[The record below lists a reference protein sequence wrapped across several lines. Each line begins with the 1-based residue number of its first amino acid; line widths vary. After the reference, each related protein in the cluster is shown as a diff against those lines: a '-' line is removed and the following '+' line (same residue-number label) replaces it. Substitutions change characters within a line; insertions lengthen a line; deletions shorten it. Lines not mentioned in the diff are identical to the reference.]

1 MLPVLIVGAGPVGL
15 GTALLLARWGVP
27 TVVVEARDG
36 PDPMGSRAICLQRD
50 VLDIFDRMGCAEAM
64 VAEGVTWSVGRTY
77 YRDRELFTTEFP
89 DAGRS
94 AFPPWIN
101 LSQATTEGHLRKRV
115 EETPL
120 VDVRYGARVTA
131 LIEGT
136 ADVEVTLET
145 AAGTDR
151 LRGSHLIGADGT
163 RSTVRHLL
171 GIGYPGRSFSDQ
183 FLIVDVRADLPFPNE
198 RRFYFDP
205 PWNPGRQVLVHA
217 QPNRVFRIDWQV
229 PPDYDVEAAR
239 VNGELDALIRRIT
252 GDVPYEIDWLSVY
265 RFHERCA
272 ERFQAGRVFLAGD
285 AAHVV
290 APFGARGLN
299 SGIQDAENLAWKL
312 GFVRHGLVD
321 GPAAGLL
328 LDSYD
333 TERRAAACENVRVT
347 SATMEFLVPQT
358 DAEWGRRRAALERAV
373 ADPSACSAINSG
385 KLAEPYWYCDSPLT
399 TPGGTPD
406 GFPTG
411 PGQARPPVAG
421 VLCPDGPCTI
431 VDLPRV
437 RRLRAL
443 FGDGFV
449 VLVAATAALEAAR
462 QATAGALGAIPHR
475 VLALD
480 EIDRE
485 GVIRTALCAGP
496 DTVHAV
502 RPDGH
507 FAAVLPA
514 FDSEALA
521 GALRRVCALPVF
533 TPAP

>member
-1 MLPVLIVGAGPVGL
+1 MLPVIIVGAGPVGL
-15 GTALLLARWGVP
+15 GAALLLARWGVP

-36 PDPMGSRAICLQRD
+36 PDPVGSRAICLQRD
-50 VLDIFDRMGCAEAM
+50 VLDIFDRIGCAEAM
-64 VAEGVTWSVGRTY
+64 VAQGVTWSLGRTY

-89 DAGRS
+89 DPGRS

-101 LSQATTEGHLRKRV
+101 LSQASTERRLRDRV
-115 EETPL
+115 DQTAL
-120 VDVRYGARVTA
+120 VDVRYGARLTA
-131 LIEGT
+131 LTDGD
-136 ADVEVTLET
+136 ADVEATLET
-145 AAGTDR
+145 ATGPAR

-171 GIGYPGRSFSDQ
+171 GIDYPGHSFADQ
-183 FLIVDVRADLPFPNE
+183 FLIVDVRSDLPFPNE

-217 QPNRVFRIDWQV
+217 QPDRVFRIDWQV

-239 VNGELDALIRRIT
+239 ANGELDALIRRVT
-252 GDVPYEIDWLSVY
+252 GDVPYEIEWLSVY

-272 ERFQAGRVFLAGD
+272 ERFRAGRVFLAGD

-299 SGIQDAENLAWKL
+299 SGMQDAENLAWKL
-312 GFVRHGLVD
+312 AFVRHGLVD

-333 TERRAAACENVRVT
+333 TERRAAALENVRVT
-347 SATMEFLVPQT
+347 SATMKFLVPQT
-358 DAEWGRRRAALERAV
+358 DAEWDRRRDALERAV
-373 ADPSACSAINSG
+373 ADPSARAAIDSG

-399 TPGGTPD
+399 TPTGTPD
-406 GFPTG
+406 RFPTG

-421 VLCPDGPCTI
+421 VLCPDGPCTV
-431 VDLPRV
+431 VDRPGV

-449 VLVAATAALEAAR
+449 VLVAAPAALAPTRE
-462 QATAGALGAIPHR
+462 ATAGALGAIPHQ
-475 VLALD
+475 VFALD
-480 EIDRE
+480 DIDEDGILRP
-485 GVIRTALCAGP
+485 ALDAGG
-496 DTVHAV
+496 DTVHVV

-507 FAAVLPA
+507 LAAVLPA

-521 GALRRVCALPVF
+521 GALRRACSLPAF